1 MKKLIHDIKHKLILK
16 NTSLSGVMTASVVMI
31 VLVASLVALFSF
43 TSLYENSIEWSAITS
58 SEQAVT
64 QAKNRIEEYII
75 DIHEVMGMIRENIGK
90 EEQSKNE
97 FFLNLMEIRSDIV
110 AITAYDLEG
119 NLLSCWSK
127 GHKLKDK
134 LYKNL
139 SYIQLDKSNREIYIS
154 KPHVESL
161 FSNYYPWV
169 VTISQKMINQQG
181 QEIMISMDIR
191 FSSIANYVDEIGI
204 GQHGYCFITDVQDH
218 IVYHPQQQLIY
229 CGLKEE
235 NTEKIRNLSDGT
247 YTYDQVIYTIHTL
260 QNSGWRIVGVSYVE
274 EMITNKVEH
283 MVHVLVSLVFIVL
296 ITAFISGIILSRFF
310 SQPVRSL
317 TMAMEA
323 FERNTKDFRFEPVE
337 GSCEVHALSESFAHM
352 VLQIQEL
359 MEKVR
364 QEEMTL
370 RKTELSALQ
379 AQINPHFLYNTLD
392 SISWMCEEG
401 RNKEAAEM
409 IGALAKLFR
418 ISISKGHE
426 LISIEKELQHAE
438 SYLKIQKYRYGS
450 SFTYILDVDSSC
462 YQYMCNKVT
471 FQPLIENA
479 LYHGLD
485 MVDEGEII
493 IGVHQTEQ
501 EILLSVED
509 NGVGMTQEECEE
521 IFRKEA
527 HHKTGIG
534 VKNVEDR
541 IKIYFGEE
549 YGLTIKSEL
558 DKGTRVEIRMPKI
571 LEGHDDE
578 Q

>member
-1 MKKLIHDIKHKLILK
+1 MKKLIHDIRHKLILK

-64 QAKNRIEEYII
+64 QAKNRIEEYTI

-90 EEQSKNE
+90 EERTKNE

-127 GHKLKDK
+127 GQKLKDK

-139 SYIQLDKSNREIYIS
+139 SYIQLDKSNGDIYIS

-161 FSNYYPWV
+161 FINYYPWV
-169 VTISQKMINQQG
+169 VTISQKMMDQQG

-204 GQHGYCFITDVQDH
+204 GQHGYCFITDVQGN

-235 NTEKIRNLSDGT
+235 NTEKITSLLDGT

-260 QNSGWRIVGVSYVE
+260 QNSSWRIIGVSYVE

-283 MVHVLVSLVFIVL
+283 MVYVLVSLVFIVL
-296 ITAFISGIILSRFF
+296 ITAFISGMILSRAF
-310 SQPVRSL
+310 SRPVRSL

-323 FERNTKDFRFEPVE
+323 FEKNTKDFRFEPVE

-426 LISIEKELQHAE
+426 LITIERELQHAE

-462 YQYMCNKVT
+462 YQYLCNKVT

-493 IGVHQTEQ
+493 IGVHQTDQ
-501 EILLSVED
+501 EIILSVED
-509 NGVGMTQEECEE
+509 NGVGMTKEECEA
-521 IFRKEA
+521 IFSKEA
-527 HHKTGIG
+527 HHKIGIG
-534 VKNVEDR
+534 VKNVDDR

-549 YGLTIKSEL
+549 YGLSIKSEL
-558 DKGTRVEIRMPKI
+558 DEGTKVEIRMPKV

-578 Q
+578 K

>member
-1 MKKLIHDIKHKLILK
+1 MKKLIHNIKYRLTLK
-16 NTSLSGVMTASVVMI
+16 NTSLSGIMTASVVMI

-64 QAKNRIEEYII
+64 QAKNRIEEYTI

-90 EEQSKNE
+90 EERTKNE

-127 GHKLKDK
+127 GQKLKDK

-139 SYIQLDKSNREIYIS
+139 SYIQLDKSNGDIYIS

-161 FSNYYPWV
+161 FINYYPWV
-169 VTISQKMINQQG
+169 VTISQRMMNQQG

-204 GQHGYCFITDVQDH
+204 GQHGYCFITDVQGN

-229 CGLKEE
+229 CDLKEE
-235 NTEKIRNLSDGT
+235 NTEKITSLLDGT

-260 QNSGWRIVGVSYVE
+260 QNSSWRIIGVSYVE

-283 MVHVLVSLVFIVL
+283 MVYVLVSLVFIVL
-296 ITAFISGIILSRFF
+296 ITAFISGMILSRAF

-352 VLQIQEL
+352 VVQIQEL

-426 LISIEKELQHAE
+426 LITIERELQHAE

-450 SFTYILDVDSSC
+450 SFTYIMDVDSSC

-493 IGVHQTEQ
+493 IGVHQTDK
-501 EILLSVED
+501 EIVLSVED
-509 NGVGMTQEECEE
+509 NGVGMTKEECEE

-541 IKIYFGEE
+541 IKIYFGNE
-549 YGLTIKSEL
+549 YGLTINSEL
-558 DKGTRVEIRMPKI
+558 DEGTRVEIRMPKI

-578 Q
+578 K